1 MPITEAI
8 LNQIKCCF
16 SDDGH
21 IAIEPIQVSCGDI
34 GCKKCLIDSEEEEIN
49 CFSCN
54 EDHKKSVALKGPIN
68 KVAEPLVQTFLND
81 LFDYVET
88 CIKKCSASIKGI
100 LIKNY

>member
-8 LNQIKCCF
+8 LNQIKFCF

-68 KVAEPLVQTFLND
+68 KVAESLVQTHLND

-88 CIKKCSASIKGI
+88 CIKKC
-100 LIKNY
+100 